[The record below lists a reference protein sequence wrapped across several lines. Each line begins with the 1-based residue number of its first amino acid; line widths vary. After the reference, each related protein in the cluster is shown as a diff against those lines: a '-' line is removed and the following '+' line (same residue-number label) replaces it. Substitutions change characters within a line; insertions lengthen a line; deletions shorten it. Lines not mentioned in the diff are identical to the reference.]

1 MGGDNGGFVKRKA
14 MAAVSSMIDMAGK
27 LHVDMM
33 FQDRYILNQVPMKL
47 RLTRSKDV
55 FCLDSPTVAASFKV
69 QLLDVKFMLRKVQIS
84 PVIQEAHA
92 KALEVS
98 NAKYP
103 VTRGE
108 CKTILISAGT
118 RSATEEN
125 LYNGQL
131 PKRIV
136 VGFVTNNALNGAFNE
151 NPFKFQHFGL
161 QRIGLTVDGKQ
172 VPMKPL
178 KADFASGDFINCYLS
193 LFTGVNAFHQDK
205 GNAISREEYKNGY
218 SLVAFNLT
226 PDLEEAGGQTNLIKN
241 GVVSLEVHFKA
252 ATTQAINIVVYGEF
266 DNLVEIDRFREV
278 LCDYTL

>member
-1 MGGDNGGFVKRKA
+1 M
-14 MAAVSSMIDMAGK
+14 
-27 LHVDMM
+27 
-33 FQDRYILNQVPMKL
+33 
-47 RLTRSKDV
+47 
-55 FCLDSPTVAASFKV
+55 
-69 QLLDVKFMLRKVQIS
+69 
-84 PVIQEAHA
+84 IQEAHA

-151 NPFKFQHFGL
+151 NPFHFQHFGL
-161 QRIGLTVDGKQ
+161 QHIGLPVDGKQ

-193 LFTGVNAFHQDK
+193 LFTGVNAFNRDK

-218 SLVAFNLT
+218 SLVAFNTRLRRSRRAT
-226 PDLEEAGGQTNLIKN
+226 HLIKN

-266 DNLVEIDRFREV
+266 DNLVEIDRF
-278 LCDYTL
+278 

>member
-1 MGGDNGGFVKRKA
+1 ML
-14 MAAVSSMIDMAGK
+14 DMAGK

-33 FQDRYILNQVPMKL
+33 FQERYILNEVPMKL
-47 RLTRSKDV
+47 RLTRSKDA
-55 FCLDSPTVAASFKV
+55 FCLDSPTNNAAFKV
-69 QLLDVKFMLRKVQIS
+69 QLTDVKFVVRRVQIS
-84 PVIQEAHA
+84 TVVQQGHA
-92 KALEVS
+92 KALEAS

-103 VTRGE
+103 LTRGE

-136 VGFVTNNALNGAFNE
+136 VGFITNNALNGAYDAS
-151 NPFKFQHFGL
+151 PFHFQHFGM
-161 QRIGLTVDGKQ
+161 QHISLTVDGKH

-178 KADFASGDFINCYLS
+178 KADFASGDYINCYLS
-193 LFTGVNAFHQDK
+193 LFTGLNAFHHDK
-205 GNAISREEYKNGY
+205 GNAISRDEYKSGY

-226 PDLEEAGGQTNLIKN
+226 PDLEEAAGQTNLIRN
-241 GVVSLEVHFKA
+241 GVVSLEVHFSA
-252 ATTQAINIVVYGEF
+252 ATTEAINLVVYGEF

-278 LCDYTL
+278 MCDYTL